1 MYGNTP
7 YAGQPGGPEEPADL
21 SPATRRALQ
30 EGVSRVAAKT
40 RRYLPDDY
48 LVGSQVGRTADGPR
62 VTISVQPPVG
72 NPVSAGFSPDADADP
87 TEPIPAEDEEEVAR
101 GLAASAALQVKQA
114 LGDDV
119 PPVGR

>member
-7 YAGQPGGPEEPADL
+7 YAGQPDGAEERVSL

-30 EGVSRVAAKT
+30 RGVSRVAAKT
-40 RRYLPDDY
+40 RRYLPDEY
-48 LVGSQVGRTADGPR
+48 LVGSQVGQTAEGPR

-87 TEPIPAEDEEEVAR
+87 DEPIPAEDEEEVAR

-114 LGDDV
+114 MGEDV
-119 PPVGR
+119 PPIGR